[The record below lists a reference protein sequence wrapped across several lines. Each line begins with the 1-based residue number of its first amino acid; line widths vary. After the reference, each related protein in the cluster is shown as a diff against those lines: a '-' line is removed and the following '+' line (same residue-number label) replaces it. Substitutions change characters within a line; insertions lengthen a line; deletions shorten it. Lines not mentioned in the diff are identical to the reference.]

1 MLKQLEAFIALK
13 PRVVVP
19 AHGPLSDVRDLQRMV
34 DYLLLARQ
42 KVRVM
47 MDKGV
52 QLTEIVKTF
61 HMNEFE
67 GWDRTSHY
75 DWMGE
80 TIWRELQGLGPI
92 IVKRIERET
101 SGTITSVREEGRY
114 FTVDAGGGKEVRLRI
129 GSDSNIEGVADR
141 THLKVGQKISASYE
155 EPQEFNP
162 ALGYDIIE
170 VTVTP

>member
-1 MLKQLEAFIALK
+1 MLF
-13 PRVVVP
+13 R
-19 AHGPLSDVRDLQRMV
+19 SVRDLQRMV

-52 QLTEIVKTF
+52 QLPEIIKQF

-80 TIWRELQGLGPI
+80 TIWRELQGMGPI

-101 SGTITSVREEGRY
+101 KGVITAVREEGRY

-141 THLKVGQKISASYE
+141 THLKVGQKIAASYE